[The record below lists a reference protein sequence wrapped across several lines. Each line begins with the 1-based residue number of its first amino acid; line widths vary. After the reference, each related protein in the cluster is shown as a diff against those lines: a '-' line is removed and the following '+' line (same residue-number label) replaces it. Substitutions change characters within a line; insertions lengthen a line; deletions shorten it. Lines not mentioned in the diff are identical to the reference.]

1 METKGIIFFTDNRLD
16 ERIAYEVQKQLLTI
30 GLPIV
35 SASLKPMD
43 FGTNIHLPLER
54 GYETYF
60 KQILA
65 ALEAS
70 TADIIFFCE
79 HDVLYPKEHFDFT
92 PPHTNVF
99 YYDHNWVKVRLP
111 DLLSARWSADQVSGL
126 VAYREVLLDHYRK
139 IVASY
144 SDKDFNRKFEPG
156 SGLNSKSWKSPVPTV
171 DIRHWGNLT
180 KSKWSLDDFRDK
192 RTSIDF
198 EIVECPNWA
207 LPMVQKMIQ

>member
-1 METKGIIFFTDNRLD
+1 METKGIIFFTDNRID
-16 ERIAYEVQKQLLTI
+16 ERIANEVQKQLLTI

-35 SASLKPMD
+35 SASLEPMD
-43 FGTNIHLPLER
+43 FGKNIHIKMTR
-54 GYETYF
+54 GYTAYF
-60 KQILA
+60 TQILA

-92 PPHTNVF
+92 PAKRDVF

-126 VAYREVLLDHYRK
+126 CAYRELLIHHYRQ
-139 IVASY
+139 IVHNFEEG
-144 SDKDFNRKFEPG
+144 KFNRKFEPG
-156 SGLNSKSWKSPVPTV
+156 SGVNSESWHSPVATV

-192 RTSIDF
+192 STSNDF
-198 EIVECPNWA
+198 QIVECPEWA
-207 LPMVQKMIQ
+207 RPMVNNMV